1 MNLGRITKSYLTK
14 REVTSD
20 VISSL
25 ADKNKDG
32 EYYSDTLSLVRVF
45 SVHHEAFGH
54 YYVSLLVKRY
64 DGNNKP
70 KAAMSLSKIQK
81 IYSEQGYFTDN
92 GDVLLKPIYD
102 YLLGECP
109 SEDSINYFFE
119 TPITIS
125 AQTLE
130 DFGERRVTS
139 YYNIIGV
146 TLDRII
152 TDKR

>member
-64 DGNNKP
+64 DCNNKP

-146 TLDRII
+146 ALDRII